1 METEMFALVLS
12 LFSLQNG
19 FKCHIM
25 SESHQRQLLLVADNP
40 GRFVGSFSE

>member
-1 METEMFALVLS
+1 MKTRNFCSSLS